1 MAQRTMKI
9 LYKSTLLALLL
20 SLCSC
25 NFLDVDLQG
34 ATTEENYYQNVEQL
48 QEALNGVYAVLNDGN
63 LYADAMLGRMGL
75 SADLGYEYYKKD
87 ANTVGY
93 YQAST
98 GDVRIQGFWRAC
110 YVGIN
115 RANML
120 LENIDRAEG
129 VQKEKDRI
137 KGEALFMRG
146 YYYYMLVKR
155 FGRVPVV
162 LKSIDDINSADKF
175 VPQSEIAQVYEQIMQ
190 DMTEAADLV
199 LPTTAS
205 SEGWQVCQTTCW
217 GMLAR
222 VALNMAGYPAN
233 RTEMYAVAAQ
243 WAKKVIDSGLHA
255 LNPSYEQIFINYAQ
269 DVFDIK
275 ESMFEV
281 NFWGDNSGVYSTAG
295 MVGRNIGIAS
305 DENSPIGF
313 CQGMLRVNPYFYYL
327 YEASDLRR
335 DWTISPFNY
344 TGSGEKSYNAAPED
358 GDILSRRYCA
368 KFRREYEISTTKN
381 LSYTA
386 INFPILRYSDVLLM
400 YAECYAFDPSSADRT
415 LAYEYLNQVRRR
427 GYGKDIAVAAP
438 DVDIA
443 DMGNEELKQVIYDE
457 RAREFGYEM
466 LRKDD
471 LTRWGILYP
480 QMQLAGSYI
489 EGRSTQYQM
498 AAMTAY
504 ESVRQRDDFWPI
516 PAREISVNNKLVQN
530 TGW

>member
-1 MAQRTMKI
+1 MKL
-9 LYKSTLLALLL
+9 LYKATLLALMLWL
-20 SLCSC
+20 GSC
-25 NFLDVDLQG
+25 NFLDVELQG
-34 ATTEENYYQNVEQL
+34 ATTEEEYYQNVEQL
-48 QEALNGVYAVLNDGN
+48 QEALNGVYAVLNDGS

-129 VQKEKDRI
+129 SVREKDRI
-137 KGEALFMRG
+137 RGEALFMRG
-146 YYYYMLVKR
+146 YYYYMLAKR
-155 FGRVPVV
+155 FGRVPIV
-162 LKSIDDINSADKF
+162 LKSIDDINSNEKF
-175 VPQSEIAQVYEQIMQ
+175 TPQSEVDEVYEQVLR
-190 DMTEAADLV
+190 DMTAAEALV

-205 SEGWQVCQTTCW
+205 SESWQVNQTTCW
-217 GMLAR
+217 GMMAR

-255 LNPSYEQIFINYAQ
+255 LNPSYEQVFINYAQ

-281 NFWGDNSGVYSTAG
+281 NFWGDNTGVYATAG

-305 DENSPIGF
+305 DEDSPIGF

-327 YEASDLRR
+327 YQEGDLRR
-335 DWTISPFNY
+335 DWTISNFQY
-344 TGSGEKSYNAAPED
+344 TSSGEKNYNAKPED

-381 LSYTA
+381 LTYTA

-400 YAECYAFDPSSADRT
+400 YAECYAFDPSSADRA

-427 GYGKDIAVAAP
+427 GYGKDVYVANP
-438 DVDIA
+438 DVDIVDEGA
-443 DMGNEELKQVIYDE
+443 EALKEVIFEE

-471 LTRWGILYP
+471 LTRWGMLYS
-480 QMQLAGSYI
+480 QMKLAGTYI
-489 EGRSTQYQM
+489 EGRGSSYQK
-498 AAMTAY
+498 AAIEAY

-516 PAREISVNNKLVQN
+516 PAREISTNHLLKQN

>member
-1 MAQRTMKI
+1 MK
-9 LYKSTLLALLL
+9 LFYKISLWALLL
-20 SLCSC
+20 SATSC
-25 NFLDVDLQG
+25 NFLDVELQG
-34 ATTEENYYQNVEQL
+34 ATPEEDYYQNVEQL
-48 QEALNGVYAVLNDGN
+48 QEALNGVYAVLSDGS

-98 GDVRIQGFWRAC
+98 GDTRIQGYWRAC

-120 LENIDRAEG
+120 IENIDRADG
-129 VQKEKDRI
+129 DAKEKNRI

-155 FGRVPVV
+155 FGGVPVV
-162 LKSIDDINSADKF
+162 TKTIDDINTAEKF
-175 VPQSEIAQVYEQIMQ
+175 VPKSTVAEVYEQILD
-190 DMTEAADLV
+190 DMSSAESLV
-199 LPTTAS
+199 LPTSAS

-243 WAKKVIDSGLHA
+243 WAKKVMDSGMHE

-281 NFWGDNSGVYSTAG
+281 NFWGDNEGIYTTAG

-305 DENSPIGF
+305 DESSPIGF

-327 YEASDLRR
+327 YESNDLRR
-335 DWTISPFNY
+335 DRTISSFNY
-344 TGSGEKSYNAAPED
+344 SASGAHVKDAAPED
-358 GDILSRRYCA
+358 GGIISRRYCA
-368 KFRREYEISTTKN
+368 KFRREEEISSSKN
-381 LSYTA
+381 VTYTA

-400 YAECYAFDPSSADRT
+400 YAECYAFDPASADAT
-415 LAYEYLNQVRRR
+415 LALECLNKVRRR
-427 GYGKDIAVAAP
+427 GYGQPVDVANTN
-438 DVDIA
+438 VDIVVSSA
-443 DMGNEELKQVIYDE
+443 EELKQVIFDE

-471 LTRWGILYP
+471 LTRWGKLYE
-480 QMQLAGSYI
+480 QMQLAGKYI
-489 EGRSTQYQM
+489 EGRGTQYQM
-498 AAMTAY
+498 AAMLAY
-504 ESVRQRDDFWPI
+504 ESVRQRDDLWPI
-516 PAREISVNNKLVQN
+516 PAREISVNERLTQN
-530 TGW
+530 IGW